1 MEFFIPGGDSR
12 VIVLSD
18 KHIHRQIQMHIQTP
32 TIIIFCSVSRCSRTR
47 SDSYH
52 HGCLLCCVK
61 GELLLYCP
69 VVSDCRVSFVIFRS
83 SVPQTPSIC
92 YSVFPTHCYTQ
103 LIISL
108 TSSPS
113 SLFITCPYHLNSL
126 TLSAMST
133 TSHLLISFHN
143 VSDQL
148 SFISSYYVSIPSQHC
163 FPHLLCNVYHPTSS
177 DFFIP

>member
-69 VVSDCRVSFVIFRS
+69 VVPDCRISFMIFRS
-83 SVPQTPSIC
+83 SVPRHSI
-92 YSVFPTHCYTQ
+92 
-103 LIISL
+103 
-108 TSSPS
+108 
-113 SLFITCPYHLNSL
+113 
-126 TLSAMST
+126 
-133 TSHLLISFHN
+133 HLLFGLSHPLLHPAHN
-143 VSDQL
+143 FSDQL
-148 SFISSYYVSIPSQHC
+148 SFISFYYVSIPPQ
-163 FPHLLCNVYHPTSS
+163 FPHPLCNVYHPTSS
-177 DFFIP
+177 DLFIP

>member
-69 VVSDCRVSFVIFRS
+69 VVPDCRISFLIFRS
-83 SVPQTPSIC
+83 SVPRHSIHLLFGL
-92 YSVFPTHCYTQ
+92 SRPLLHPA
-103 LIISL
+103 
-108 TSSPS
+108 PS
-113 SLFITCPYHLNSL
+113 SLLITCPYHLNSP
-126 TLSAMST
+126 
-133 TSHLLISFHN
+133 
-143 VSDQL
+143 
-148 SFISSYYVSIPSQHC
+148 PSLQCLPLHI
-163 FPHLLCNVYHPTSS
+163 F
-177 DFFIP
+177 